1 MIPANPTM
9 LHPSSPLFHPSQ
21 VKEVGL
27 RKSPYTGRN
36 NNSLFFFLSITS
48 IPSRDARPRIWAC
61 VCDGGGERGERR
73 SGAARLPLGV
83 AARVRAV
90 GHVLAHV
97 ASVVAP
103 WPSGPTA
110 PRPRRGANGAGCQSG
125 REMAEGGRGERFL
138 PGACGRRWPR
148 ERQPFPTDFLS

>member
-1 MIPANPTM
+1 MNTAKPAM
-9 LHPSSPLFHPSQ
+9 LHPSSPLFHPGK

-27 RKSPYTGRN
+27 RKSPYIGRN
-36 NNSLFFFLSITS
+36 NNSLFFFLSFTS

-61 VCDGGGERGERR
+61 VCEGGGERGERR
-73 SGAARLPLGV
+73 LGAAHHPLGV
-83 AARVRAV
+83 PARVRAV

-110 PRPRRGANGAGCQSG
+110 SRPRPGANGAGVPKWQGNG
-125 REMAEGGRGERFL
+125 RGGRGERFL